1 MFARFGATIGKVQR
15 KTELKVKKD
24 SYFLCQIEKYI

>member
-15 KTELKVKKD
+15 KTELKVKKIHI
-24 SYFLCQIEKYI
+24 FFVR